1 MLDHFNSLM
10 RKKILFFLVSQEK
23 DSKLVNEIHLKQGF
37 KCVCNTIWEQQDT
50 NIPIYFPVTQ
60 NGD

>member
-1 MLDHFNSLM
+1 M
-10 RKKILFFLVSQEK
+10 VSQEK